1 MEIYRIYVNAYW
13 PVGKGDIGGTTKV
26 YLTDFYNSKDK
37 VEAVYK
43 QQFANLQPKTIEK
56 KIQKIT
62 GNSNLY
68 YDEYVCG
75 KIKIETRNLI

>member
-13 PVGKGDIGGTTKV
+13 SVGKGDIGGTRKV

-43 QQFANLQPKTIEK
+43 QQFANLPPKTIEK
-56 KIQKIT
+56 MIRKIT
-62 GNSNLY
+62 ENSSLY

-75 KIKIETRNLI
+75 KIEIETCNLI